1 MIIQLYTFAPG
12 SYVVAEEWNS
22 NFRAL
27 YNTNLA
33 HIEAIADANSTIA
46 FPNSDLTSLFSAVR
60 SQPNSHAVA
69 MSGGSTTVNVS
80 PEQEYYLGTPLS
92 SSQEFMINITDGMR
106 GAEARILFELSEDRS
121 TLPFGVSY
129 ASGTTIINHY
139 NNYVFRAGYY
149 YVMIYEANGVAQVK
163 LIWTGVQQW

>member
-12 SYVVAEEWNS
+12 SYVVADEWNA
-22 NFRAL
+22 NFRTI
-27 YNTNLA
+27 YNVNLA
-33 HIEAIADANSTIA
+33 HVEAIQDMFNKLA
-46 FPNSDLTSLFSAVR
+46 FKYSDLSGVYAAVR

-80 PEQEYYLGTPLS
+80 PEQEYYLDTPLS
-92 SSQEFMINITDGMR
+92 SSQEFMIKITDGMR

-149 YVMIYEANGVAQVK
+149 YVMIYETNGVAQVK
-163 LIWTGVQQW
+163 LIWTGV

>member
-12 SYVVAEEWNS
+12 SFVVAEEWNS

-46 FPNSDLTSLFSAVR
+46 FPNSDLTSVFNAVS
-60 SQPNSHAVA
+60 SQPNSFAIPGN
-69 MSGGSTTVNVS
+69 SINIS
-80 PEQEYYLGTPLS
+80 PECEYYKILGSGEDLV
-92 SSQEFMINITDGMR
+92 INIPTGFN
-106 GAEARILFELSEDRS
+106 AECRILIQIQENRS
-121 TLPFGVSY
+121 LLPFSVSY
-129 ASGTTIINHY
+129 AGTTIINHY
-139 NNYVFRAGYY
+139 DSYNITPGYY
-149 YVMIYEANGVAQVK
+149 YIMIHESNLTAQVK